1 MIYLLKVR
9 LFVARKLHSWSFTE
23 EIKAGNR
30 IFHITGVYPYR

>member
-9 LFVARKLHSWSFTE
+9 LFVARKLHSWSFSE

-30 IFHITGVYPYR
+30 IFHITGVYPKR

>member
-9 LFVARKLHSWSFTE
+9 LFVARKLQSWSLTE

-30 IFHITGVYPYR
+30 IFHITGVYPKR